1 MVLRIG
7 RFAPAALIAALV
19 CTVSLP
25 ALASDQRQGHG
36 RDHHRHGGHGT
47 NTGISGSGLP
57 SVLPG
62 IGTYAGSVSAVSFRG
77 VGTYFAIDHTG
88 RRTRTVVPAPKA
100 LIIEVDAETSDA
112 ACSYEA
118 GVCVIRP

>member
-1 MVLRIG
+1 MVSRIG
-7 RFAPAALIAALV
+7 RFGPAALIAVLA

-25 ALASDQRQGHG
+25 ALAADHRSDYRKHP
-36 RDHHRHGGHGT
+36 HRHDGYRT
-47 NTGISGSGLP
+47 NAGITGSGLP

-77 VGTYFAIDHTG
+77 VGTYFAIDHSG
-88 RRTRTVVPAPKA
+88 RRTRSVVLAPKA
-100 LIIEVDAETSDA
+100 LIIEVDAEKSDA

>member
-7 RFAPAALIAALV
+7 RFAPKALIAALV
-19 CTVSLP
+19 CAVSLP
-25 ALASDQRQGHG
+25 ALAGDRRQSHG
-36 RDHHRHGGHGT
+36 RDHHSHGGHGT
-47 NTGISGSGLP
+47 NPGIAGSGLP

-62 IGTYAGSVSAVSFRG
+62 IGTYAGSVSTVSFRG
-77 VGTYFAIDHTG
+77 VGTYFAIDHSG
-88 RRTRTVVPAPKA
+88 RRTRTVLLAPKA